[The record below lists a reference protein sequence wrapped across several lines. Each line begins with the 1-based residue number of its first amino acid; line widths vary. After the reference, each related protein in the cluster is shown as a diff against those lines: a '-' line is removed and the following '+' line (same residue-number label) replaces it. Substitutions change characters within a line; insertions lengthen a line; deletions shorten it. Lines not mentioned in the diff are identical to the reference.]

1 MENGNEAVQVVILA
15 EGVTLTLHELA
26 AGSGFSAEEVRELV
40 LCGALAPA
48 AEAADEWTF
57 PAACLERL
65 RRALRLRRD
74 FELSLSAVSLVLA
87 YLERIDELE
96 ARVRQLECRLPR

>member
-1 MENGNEAVQVVILA
+1 MENGSETVQVTILA
-15 EGVTLTLHELA
+15 EGVTITLHELA
-26 AGSGFSAEEVRELV
+26 ESSGFSIEELRELV
-40 LCGALAPA
+40 YYGALAPA
-48 AEAADEWTF
+48 AADEGAF
-57 PAACLERL
+57 PAACVVRM

-74 FELSLSAVSLVLA
+74 FDLSLPALSLVLA